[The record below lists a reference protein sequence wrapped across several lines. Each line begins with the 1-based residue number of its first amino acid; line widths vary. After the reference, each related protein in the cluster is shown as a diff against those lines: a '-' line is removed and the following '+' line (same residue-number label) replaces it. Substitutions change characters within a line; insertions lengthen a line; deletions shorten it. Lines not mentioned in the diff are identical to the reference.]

1 VDSNRALSYTPN
13 MIQRIAPVFLL
24 CAGIACAQ
32 LTSNSVIVTASR
44 NTALQPDQVV
54 FRVIVETAL
63 DATREDAV
71 AALQGSGITLAN
83 FTGVNTIQNF
93 NPQGQ
98 QTQTRLQ
105 WTFSLPVAL
114 SNMKSTIGVLSAV
127 QKSNAQKNNGINIS
141 FGVAGTQ
148 VSLQAQQS
156 QTCSQADLL
165 ADARAQAQKLASA
178 AGASLGSV
186 LAMSSATVT
195 STDTTGGLFS
205 SPSYAPVCS
214 MTVKFALGGF

>member
-1 VDSNRALSYTPN
+1 
-13 MIQRIAPVFLL
+13 MIQRIAPVLFL
-24 CAGIACAQ
+24 CASIACAQ
-32 LTSNSVIVTASR
+32 LSSNSVTVTASR
-44 NTALQPDQVV
+44 NSTLQPDQVV

-63 DATREDAV
+63 DATRDDAV
-71 AALQGSGITLAN
+71 AAIQGSGITLAN
-83 FTGVNTIQNF
+83 FTGVNTIQNY
-93 NPQGQ
+93 NAQGQ

-105 WTFSLPVAL
+105 WTFSLPVAM

-148 VSLQAQQS
+148 VSAQAQQS
-156 QTCSQADLL
+156 QTCSQTDLL

-178 AGASLGSV
+178 AGATLGSV
-186 LAMSSATVT
+186 LAMSSASV
-195 STDTTGGLFS
+195 STTDSTGGLFS
-205 SPSYAPVCS
+205 SPYYAPVCS